1 MGRTTPQLRKFD
13 GPRLRANK
21 THLSL
26 VYQAAYSQGVIPADF
41 IAQAAL
47 SAAKEVL
54 RNLYLENPRQFELA
68 MTRATA
74 ELKQEGILEKVTISS
89 LLDDLDIEDMSCAS
103 CVSRVEK
110 ALKTVPGVT
119 GASVNLAT
127 GRAHVTALGGD
138 AVTPALVVPRV
149 RVVSAMV
156 TTGLPDWTI
165 TISTG

>member
-1 MGRTTPQLRKFD
+1 MGRITTPQLRKFD

-47 SAAKEVL
+47 VAAKEVL

-74 ELKQEGILEKVTISS
+74 DLRHEGILEKVTISS
-89 LLDDLDIEDMSCAS
+89 LLDDLDIEDIAAMRA
-103 CVSRVEK
+103 
-110 ALKTVPGVT
+110 ALKRCGITVD
-119 GASVNLAT
+119 L
-127 GRAHVTALGGD
+127 
-138 AVTPALVVPRV
+138 PR
-149 RVVSAMV
+149 
-156 TTGLPDWTI
+156 TDWTEVVN
-165 TISTG
+165 G